1 MHGIIETPL
10 EAEPDRAVRNPVA
23 RRMAAIAEEVAA
35 PAADDVDQQGRF
47 PSETIAALQSEGLLT
62 AMVPVELGGL
72 GAGISEVSEGLVALG
87 RQCAS
92 SAMVVAM
99 HHIQV
104 ACLVRHGRNELL
116 SDYLVDAVAHQYL
129 LASATTEVGTGGD
142 VRSSVCAV
150 DVEGGRF
157 HVKKQAPVISY
168 GSFADAILVTSRR
181 SADSPE
187 SDQVLV
193 LCRPPELRLEQ
204 VGEWNALGFRG
215 TCSPGFV
222 LEASGDAR
230 SILDDPY
237 SDISTR
243 TMLPVAHILWSSLW
257 LGIATAALDRA
268 RRFVQAE
275 ARKRPGTTP
284 TAAMRLAD
292 TAALHQ
298 QFADMVHSAA
308 LRYEEVADDPER
320 SSSLGFAIAMNSLKV
335 SASTLVVDV
344 VRQCMVI
351 CGLASYRLD
360 GPFSLGRHL
369 RDSMGASLMVNN
381 DRIMANNAQLLL
393 VHRGE

>member
-1 MHGIIETPL
+1 MPASLTEIPL
-10 EAEPDRAVRNPVA
+10 VVAPGSVAE
-23 RRMAAIAEEVAA
+23 RMASIAEAVSA
-35 PAADDVDQQGRF
+35 PAADEVDRLGRF
-47 PSETIAALQSEGLLT
+47 PSETIAALRSEGLLT
-62 AMVPVELGGL
+62 ALVPVSLGGI
-72 GAGISEVSEGLVALG
+72 GASISEVSEGLVALG
-87 RQCAS
+87 RHCAS

-104 ACLVRHGRNELL
+104 ACLVRHGRNPLL
-116 SDYLVDAVAHQYL
+116 RAYLAEAVDHQYL

-150 DVEGGRF
+150 DVDGGRF
-157 HVKKQAPVISY
+157 QVRKQAPVISY
-168 GSFADAILVTSRR
+168 GSFADAVLVTARR

-222 LEASGDAR
+222 LEASGDAGAVF
-230 SILDDPY
+230 DDPY

-243 TMLPVAHILWSSLW
+243 TMLPVAHVLWSSLW
-257 LGIATAALDRA
+257 LGIATAAMDRA

-298 QFADMVHSAA
+298 QFADMVHSAT
-308 LRYEEVADDPER
+308 LRYEEMADDPER
-320 SSSLGFAIAMNSLKV
+320 ASSLGAAIAMNSLKV

-351 CGLASYRLD
+351 CGLAAYRLD

>member
-1 MHGIIETPL
+1 MTTIVK
-10 EAEPDRAVRNPVA
+10 EPPVVSDSSDAA
-23 RRMAAIAEEVAA
+23 RKMARIADEISG
-35 PAADDVDQQGRF
+35 PAADEVDQQGRF
-47 PSETIAALQSEGLLT
+47 PAETIDALKAEGLLS
-62 AMVPVELGGL
+62 ALVPRSLGGM
-72 GAGISEVSEGLVALG
+72 GASFPELSEGLVAMG

-104 ACLVRHGRNELL
+104 ASLVRHGRNDLL
-116 SDYLVDAVAHQYL
+116 RNYLVELVDRQYL

-142 VRSSVCAV
+142 VGSSVCAV
-150 DVEGGRF
+150 DVVGGTFRLE
-157 HVKKQAPVISY
+157 KQAPVISY
-168 GSFADAILVTSRR
+168 GRFADGVLATARR

-187 SDQVLV
+187 NDQVVV
-193 LCRPPELRLEQ
+193 LCRPPELDLEQ

-215 TCSPGFV
+215 TCSPGFI
-222 LEASGDAR
+222 LRATGDAGA
-230 SILDDPY
+230 ILDDPY
-237 SDISTR
+237 SDVSTQ

-257 LGIATAALDRA
+257 LGIANAAVDRA

-284 TAAMRLAD
+284 AAALRLAD
-292 TAALHQ
+292 VTALYQ
-298 QFADMVHSAA
+298 QFADLVHCSVSQFATIQ
-308 LRYEEVADDPER
+308 DDPER
-320 SSSLGFAIAMNSLKV
+320 LSAMGFAIAMNSLKV

-360 GPFSLGRHL
+360 TPYSLGRHL
-369 RDSMGASLMVNN
+369 RDSIGASLMVNN
-381 DRIMANNAQLLL
+381 DRIMGNNAQMLL

>member
-1 MHGIIETPL
+1 
-10 EAEPDRAVRNPVA
+10 
-23 RRMAAIAEEVAA
+23 
-35 PAADDVDQQGRF
+35 
-47 PSETIAALQSEGLLT
+47 
-62 AMVPVELGGL
+62 
-72 GAGISEVSEGLVALG
+72 
-87 RQCAS
+87 
-92 SAMVVAM
+92 
-99 HHIQV
+99 
-104 ACLVRHGRNELL
+104 
-116 SDYLVDAVAHQYL
+116 
-129 LASATTEVGTGGD
+129 
-142 VRSSVCAV
+142 
-150 DVEGGRF
+150 
-157 HVKKQAPVISY
+157 
-168 GSFADAILVTSRR
+168 
-181 SADSPE
+181 
-187 SDQVLV
+187 
-193 LCRPPELRLEQ
+193 
-204 VGEWNALGFRG
+204 
-215 TCSPGFV
+215 
-222 LEASGDAR
+222 
-230 SILDDPY
+230 
-237 SDISTR
+237 
-243 TMLPVAHILWSSLW
+243 VAHILWSSLW

-284 TAAMRLAD
+284 TAALRLAD

>member
-1 MHGIIETPL
+1 MSSIIT
-10 EAEPDRAVRNPVA
+10 EPVVFGASGDAARLMAV
-23 RRMAAIAEEVAA
+23 IAEEVAA
-35 PAADDVDQQGRF
+35 PAADEVDQLGRF
-47 PSETIAALQSEGLLT
+47 PSETIAALRSEGLLT
-62 AMVPVELGGL
+62 AMVPVALGGM
-72 GAGISEVSEGLVALG
+72 GASIGEVSEGLVALG

-104 ACLVRHGRNELL
+104 ACLVRHGRNDLL
-116 SDYLVDAVAHQYL
+116 RGYLAEAVERQYL

-150 DVEGGRF
+150 DVADGRF
-157 HVKKQAPVISY
+157 HLKKQAPVISY
-168 GSFADAILVTSRR
+168 GSFADAVLVTSRR

-193 LCRPPELRLEQ
+193 LCRPPGLHLEQ

-215 TCSPGFV
+215 TCSPGYV
-222 LEASGDAR
+222 LEASGDAAAVF
-230 SILDDPY
+230 DDPY
-237 SDISTR
+237 SDISTQ

-257 LGIATAALDRA
+257 LGIATAAVDRA

-284 TAAMRLAD
+284 AAALRLAD
-292 TAALHQ
+292 TTALYQ
-298 QFADMVHSAA
+298 QFADLVRSSA
-308 LRYEEVADDPER
+308 LRYQQVLDDPGR
-320 SSSLGFAIAMNSLKV
+320 VSSLGFAIAMNSLKV
-335 SASTLVVDV
+335 SASELVVDV

-351 CGLASYRLD
+351 CGLSAYRLD
-360 GPFSLGRHL
+360 GPYSLGRHL

>member
-1 MHGIIETPL
+1 MSSIVTESLVFGSSGET
-10 EAEPDRAVRNPVA
+10 A
-23 RRMAAIAEEVAA
+23 RLMAAIAEKVAA
-35 PAADDVDQQGRF
+35 PAADEVDQLGRF
-47 PSETIAALQSEGLLT
+47 PAETIAALQSGGLLT
-62 AMVPVELGGL
+62 AMVPVALGGM
-72 GAGISEVSEGLVALG
+72 GASISEVSEGLVALG

-104 ACLVRHGRNELL
+104 ACLVRHGRNDLL
-116 SDYLVDAVAHQYL
+116 RGYLAEAVDHQYL

-150 DVEGGRF
+150 DVEDGRF
-157 HVKKQAPVISY
+157 HLKKQAPVISY
-168 GSFADAILVTSRR
+168 GSFADAVLVTSRR
-181 SADSPE
+181 SVDSPE

-193 LCRPPELRLEQ
+193 LCRPPELHLEQ

-215 TCSPGFV
+215 TCSPGYV
-222 LEASGDAR
+222 LEATGDAGAVF
-230 SILDDPY
+230 DDPY
-237 SDISTR
+237 GDISTR

-257 LGIATAALDRA
+257 LGIATAAVDRA

-284 TAAMRLAD
+284 AAALRLAD
-292 TAALHQ
+292 TTALHQ
-298 QFADMVHSAA
+298 QFADLVRSSA
-308 LRYEEVADDPER
+308 LRYQEVEDDPER
-320 SSSLGFAIAMNSLKV
+320 VSSLGFAIAMNSLKV
-335 SASTLVVDV
+335 SASELVVDV

-351 CGLASYRLD
+351 CGLSAYRLD
-360 GPFSLGRHL
+360 GPYSLGRHL

>member
-1 MHGIIETPL
+1 MSTITQPTVV
-10 EAEPDRAVRNPVA
+10 AESGEVA
-23 RRMAAIAEEVAA
+23 RKMAVIADEVAA
-35 PAADDVDQQGRF
+35 GAADEVDRLGRF
-47 PSETIAALQSEGLLT
+47 PSETIGALQSEGLLT
-62 AMVPVELGGL
+62 ALVPVELGGMGTSITEL
-72 GAGISEVSEGLVALG
+72 SDGLVALG

-116 SDYLVDAVAHQYL
+116 RSFLAEAVDRQLL

-157 HVKKQAPVISY
+157 HLKKQAPVISY
-168 GSFADAILVTSRR
+168 GSFADAVLVTSRR
-181 SADSPE
+181 SAESPE

-193 LCRPPELRLEQ
+193 LCRPPELQLEQ
-204 VGEWNALGFRG
+204 VGEWDSLGFRG
-215 TCSPGFV
+215 TCSPGYI
-222 LEASGDAR
+222 LEASGDAGAVF
-230 SILDDPY
+230 DDPY
-237 SDISTR
+237 SDISSQ

-257 LGIATAALDRA
+257 LGIATAAVDRA

-284 TAAMRLAD
+284 AAALRLAD
-292 TAALHQ
+292 TTALHQ
-298 QFADMVHSAA
+298 QFADLVRGSA
-308 LRYEEVADDPER
+308 LRYTEAADDPER
-320 SSSLGFAIAMNSLKV
+320 SSSMGFAIAMNSLKV

-351 CGLASYRLD
+351 CGLAGYRLD
-360 GPFSLGRHL
+360 GPYSLGRHL